1 MGSQSSQPTQQKK
14 TKDWY
19 VRDYQNK
26 LTQSTHLLDDGTYQT
41 NEYGHY
47 AGLTSITYHT
57 KKDDTK
63 NGTKLQFS
71 EGTIRSKH
79 TIVDGFNNG
88 PYELYYDGKLSETGS
103 VKGDVK
109 FGVVTCYNA
118 YGHKECRYNSIRYDK
133 IEMTYDS
140 GILHGQSKYYKDGKL
155 VKIQTYNYGTITSTN
170 NNPEQDEE
178 KQSEMTL
185 PSAPPAYR
193 PKSEVDF
200 PEVEKAPVKLEF
212 PEVPKE
218 EELVEGETPK
228 KVVMA

>member
-14 TKDWY
+14 SKDWY

-41 NEYGHY
+41 NEYGY
-47 AGLTSITYHT
+47 ESQVVCIIYHT
-57 KKDDTK
+57 KKDDIA
-63 NGTKLQFS
+63 NGKKLKFY
-71 EGTIRSKH
+71 GGVILSKH

-88 PYELYYDGKLSETGS
+88 PYEMYYDGKLSETGS

-109 FGVVTCYNA
+109 FGVVTCYNG
-118 YGHKECRYNSIRYDK
+118 YVNKDYNYKDIRYDK
-133 IEMTYDS
+133 IEKTYDS
-140 GILHGQSKYYKDGKL
+140 GILHGVTKCYKDGKL

-170 NNPEQDEE
+170 DNPEEE
-178 KQSEMTL
+178 KQPEKTL
-185 PSAPPAYR
+185 PSAPPTYR

-218 EELVEGETPK
+218 EELVEGETSK
-228 KVVMA
+228 KVVEA